1 MELPKKIL
9 DNLNK
14 EPEKIDDINV
24 VYKSIF
30 SKKKTGEDIIKKL
43 KDIEKKDK
51 KQVVEL
57 INLHFSKPH
66 NIATKIILDV
76 WAIAFYERQQQYQ
89 EALDN
94 GVLILQKRQEDVLIG
109 TIFRICKKLNNYDVA
124 ENIILKYNINV
135 KSTDS
140 FHILYGLVFYYE
152 HKKDEKSLNEVL
164 LRIEKQFKDSIPVQN
179 TLRNIYIQLK
189 RVEDAKRVSNN
200 LDLLKINDNKS
211 LKVNNKFAGEL
222 TESTENVIELAEN
235 QSEIIQN
242 QLASQKQVEFIQQM
256 IRGFSHEMGQPITN
270 IRFTI
275 QLYSKISK
283 QNFSPEKVI
292 EIFDMILK
300 ETERMSDLAEQLKP
314 ITSSKNQVSK
324 YNLIT
329 LIEQRILVENARLSS
344 NNIEVIV
351 KNPKNIDVNIVGDLQ
366 KMEQVINN
374 LLINA
379 IDVLAEI
386 NETQSKQIIVEIT
399 GENKNFI
406 ELDFKDTGTGIPA
419 DIADKIFTVYFTTK
433 TNKGQGLGLFIVK
446 NLLQAQGGD
455 IQLEKATKQGAC
467 FKLKI
472 PKISKNFNTI

>member
-1 MELPKKIL
+1 MELPTKLL
-9 DNLNK
+9 DKLNK
-14 EPEKIDDINV
+14 EPQKIDDIN
-24 VYKSIF
+24 SIYEDLF
-30 SKKKTGEDIIKKL
+30 LRNKKEIEIIKEL
-43 KDIEKKDK
+43 KNIEKKDK
-51 KQVVEL
+51 KQALKL
-57 INLHFSKPH
+57 INLYFSQH
-66 NIATKIILDV
+66 HHIATRVMIDV
-76 WAIAFYERQQQYQ
+76 WAIAFYERQQKYQ

-94 GVLILQKRQEDVLIG
+94 GVLILQKTQEEVLIS
-109 TIFRICKKLNNYDVA
+109 TIFRICRKLKNYDVA

-135 KSTDS
+135 KTTNS
-140 FHILYGLVFYYE
+140 FHILYGLVYYYE
-152 HKKDEKSLNEVL
+152 YKNEQDKLNQTLHK
-164 LRIEKQFKDSIPVQN
+164 IEKMFSDNISIQN
-179 TLRNIYIQLK
+179 TLRNIYTQL
-189 RVEDAKRVSNN
+189 RRFGDAKRITNYLETLKSNKK
-200 LDLLKINDNKS
+200 D
-211 LKVNNKFAGEL
+211 KFDIEL
-222 TESTENVIELAEN
+222 EDSTEELV
-235 QSEIIQN
+235 EIIESQA
-242 QLASQKQVEFIQQM
+242 ASQKQVEFIQQM

-270 IRFTI
+270 IRYTI
-275 QLYSKISK
+275 QLHSKILK

-300 ETERMSDLAEQLKP
+300 ETERMSDLAQQLKP

-386 NETQSKQIIVEIT
+386 NETQSKKIIVEIT
-399 GENKNFI
+399 SGNKNFI

-455 IQLEKATKQGAC
+455 IQLEKTTKQGAC

>member
-1 MELPKKIL
+1 MLEQ
-9 DNLNK
+9 
-14 EPEKIDDINV
+14 
-24 VYKSIF
+24 
-30 SKKKTGEDIIKKL
+30 KKTSVANWG
-43 KDIEKKDK
+43 
-51 KQVVEL
+51 
-57 INLHFSKPH
+57 
-66 NIATKIILDV
+66 
-76 WAIAFYERQQQYQ
+76 IAFYERYKRY
-89 EALDN
+89 EDALHYALL
-94 GVLILQKRQEDVLIG
+94 VVEQTKEETLIG
-109 TIFRICKKLNNYDVA
+109 TIFRICRKIENYEVA
-124 ENIILKYNINV
+124 ESLIKKYNLSEKEN
-135 KSTDS
+135 S
-140 FHILYGLVFYYE
+140 FHILYELVYYYE
-152 HKKDEKSLNEVL
+152 YKKEIIQLEQVLTKIEKSFANNL
-164 LRIEKQFKDSIPVQN
+164 PVQN
-179 TLRNIYIQLK
+179 TLRNIYIQLQ
-189 RVEDAKRVSNN
+189 RFDDAKRVSNQ
-200 LDLLKINDNKS
+200 LDIIKLNYTNNKS
-211 LKVNNKFAGEL
+211 SRFE
-222 TESTENVIELAEN
+222 IELEESNEEMVERFEN
-235 QSEIIQN
+235 QII
-242 QLASQKQVEFIQQM
+242 SQKQTQFVQELIK
-256 IRGFSHEMGQPITN
+256 GFSHEMGQPITN
-270 IRFTI
+270 IRYTI
-275 QLYSKISK
+275 QFYSKILK
-283 QNFSPEKVI
+283 QNFSPEKVV

-300 ETERMSDLAEQLKP
+300 ETERMSDLAQQLKP

>member
-1 MELPKKIL
+1 MELPIKLL
-9 DNLNK
+9 DNHNK
-14 EPEKIDDINV
+14 DTEKIDDINF

-51 KQVVEL
+51 KQVLEL

-164 LRIEKQFKDSIPVQN
+164 LRIEKQFKDSMPIQN

-189 RVEDAKRVSNN
+189 RFGDARKIANNVELINSI
-200 LDLLKINDNKS
+200 KIIDTTK
-211 LKVNNKFAGEL
+211 NKF
-222 TESTENVIELAEN
+222 NIELEDSNEN
-235 QSEIIQN
+235 LREQIESQTT
-242 QLASQKQVEFIQQM
+242 SQKQVEFIQQM

-275 QLYSKISK
+275 QLYSKILK
-283 QNFSPEKVI
+283 QNFSPEKVM

-314 ITSSKNQVSK
+314 ITASKNQVLK

-329 LIEQRILVENARLSS
+329 LVEQRIVTENARLSS

-351 KNPKNIDVNIVGDLQ
+351 KNSHNIDVNIVGDLQ

-374 LLINA
+374 LLVNA

-386 NETQSKQIIVEIT
+386 NEPKSKQIIIEIT
-399 GENKNFI
+399 SGNKNFI
-406 ELDFKDTGTGIPA
+406 ELDFKDTGTGIPV